1 MQAPNQEVRRKD
13 SLPSTL
19 SGPPQMAFVA
29 CASVPA
35 AQQHARGCSLL
46 CTARQANLLCMAS
59 RR

>member
-1 MQAPNQEVRRKD
+1 
-13 SLPSTL
+13 
-19 SGPPQMAFVA
+19 
-29 CASVPA
+29 VPA